1 MLVRV
6 MIQTDQ
12 NFHCAANSGQSRTRK
27 RWIIFSWENRRSNF
41 LLVQTPEAMPKAA
54 KERAKHS
61 ASLAAQI
68 QNDKDPQVSV
78 SKRAKMKRKAQD
90 EAEAEQSRE
99 QVIEGKLG
107 RQILT
112 MAREQMDDEDEDDS
126 EQENEMKW
134 REAQV

>member
-1 MLVRV
+1 MVCL
-6 MIQTDQ
+6 
-12 NFHCAANSGQSRTRK
+12 TRGREK
-27 RWIIFSWENRRSNF
+27 GGSFRLKPQIKISPTS
-41 LLVQTPEAMPKAA
+41 EAMPKAA

-61 ASLAAQI
+61 TSLAAQI

-90 EAEAEQSRE
+90 EVEAEQSGE

-107 RQILT
+107 RQILM
-112 MAREQMDDEDEDDS
+112 MAREQMDDEDDEDDS
-126 EQENEMKW
+126 EQENETKW

>member
-1 MLVRV
+1 
-6 MIQTDQ
+6 
-12 NFHCAANSGQSRTRK
+12 
-27 RWIIFSWENRRSNF
+27 
-41 LLVQTPEAMPKAA
+41 MPKAV

-78 SKRAKMKRKAQD
+78 SKRAKMKRQAQD

-107 RQILT
+107 RQILM

>member
-1 MLVRV
+1 MVCL
-6 MIQTDQ
+6 
-12 NFHCAANSGQSRTRK
+12 TRGREK
-27 RWIIFSWENRRSNF
+27 GGSFRLKPQIKISPTS
-41 LLVQTPEAMPKAA
+41 EAMPKAA

-68 QNDKDPQVSV
+68 QNDKDSQASV

-99 QVIEGKLG
+99 RVVEGKLG

-112 MAREQMDDEDEDDS
+112 MAREQMDDEDEDES
-126 EQENEMKW
+126 EQENEVKW